1 MYIHIH
7 THIHIYIYIYIY
19 IYITSVTVIKSIF
32 ISSNCYY
39 HNGMNNFKVNQY
51 RQCMYYVTFRRIHIA
66 IVAVG
71 KQKVL
76 HACVCLRMC
85 VRECPGIWSH
95 VALLIQNA
103 TRMRHTVLSFVACLA
118 PPYLPTLSHKRND
131 FSKSVTGYKIC
142 VLVFFIIL
150 SITFLTLRR
159 IQREIVINMKTSSY
173 KLPVVVIII
182 TF

>member
-1 MYIHIH
+1 MLYVYTH
-7 THIHIYIYIYIY
+7 THTHTHIYIYIA
-19 IYITSVTVIKSIF
+19 SVTVIKSIF

-39 HNGMNNFKVNQY
+39 HNGMNNFKVKQY
-51 RQCMYYVTFRRIHIA
+51 RRIHIA

-76 HACVCLRMC
+76 HACVCLRRC
-85 VRECPGIWSH
+85 VRECPRMWSH
-95 VALLIQNA
+95 VTLLIQNA

-118 PPYLPTLSHKRND
+118 PPYLPTLSYKRYD

-173 KLPVVVIII
+173 KLPVVIII
-182 TF
+182 AF